1 MNFSMKHRTARPR
14 GVLYRAILPSLL
26 LLWCTT
32 FGLMPA
38 LAAPEAAP
46 GAGSSCGCCSPAPGT
61 TDHDSSV
68 LCSALPQAIVVDVS
82 LPPGP
87 ATIPA
92 ARHSGLLEWNQS
104 AAPLPATSPLFKG
117 PPLYLALLRLRN

>member
-1 MNFSMKHRTARPR
+1 MKYRTARLR
-14 GVLYRAILPSLL
+14 GVLCRAILPSLL

-38 LAAPEAAP
+38 LAAPDAAS
-46 GAGSSCGCCSPAPGT
+46 GAGSSCACCGPAPGT
-61 TDHDSSV
+61 TGHDSSV
-68 LCSALPQAIVVDVS
+68 VCITLPQAIVVDVS

-104 AAPLPATSPLFKG
+104 APPLPATSPLFKG

>member
-1 MNFSMKHRTARPR
+1 MKHRTARSR
-14 GVLYRAILPSLL
+14 GAVYRAILPSFL

-38 LAAPEAAP
+38 LAAPDGAS
-46 GAGSSCGCCSPAPGT
+46 GAGSACACCIPAPGT

-68 LCSALPQAIVVDVS
+68 VCSALPQASTIDVA
-82 LPPGP
+82 LLPGP
-87 ATIPA
+87 ATIPGA
-92 ARHSGLLEWNQS
+92 SNSGLVEWNPL
-104 AAPLPATSPLFKG
+104 AAPILVTSPLFKG